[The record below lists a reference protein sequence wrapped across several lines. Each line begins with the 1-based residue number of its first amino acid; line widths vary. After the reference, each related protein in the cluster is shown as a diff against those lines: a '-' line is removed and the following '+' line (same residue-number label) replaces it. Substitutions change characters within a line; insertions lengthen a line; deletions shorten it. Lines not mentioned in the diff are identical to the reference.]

1 MKTLFRLALGAVL
14 LTAALLAP
22 PPSAAGAAGRVL
34 VVLNPR
40 TGLRAELPLAGVKRV
55 TIRFFHSY
63 DRHWVSES
71 FKVAGGRLVPVEV
84 DYSDDSY
91 DYRDQRYRSRA
102 VVERGQVRLVAIEP
116 AASDRLKR
124 IITRVAFTKPQQLI
138 LSTSQGQQSTP
149 FTQWGAPG
157 QRLIF
162 YVE

>member
-1 MKTLFRLALGAVL
+1 MKALSRLGLG
-14 LTAALLAP
+14 AALLMAALLTP
-22 PPSAAGAAGRVL
+22 PPAAAGEAGGVL
-34 VVLNPR
+34 VVANPL
-40 TGLRAELPLAGVKRV
+40 TGLRAELPLAGVKRI

-63 DRHWVSES
+63 DRQWVSES
-71 FKVAGGRLVPVEV
+71 FKVARGRLVPVEV
-84 DYSDDSY
+84 DYADDSY
-91 DYRDQRYRSRA
+91 DYRDQRYQSRA
-102 VVERGQVRLVAIEP
+102 VVERGQVRLTAIEP
-116 AASDRLKR
+116 AASDRLER